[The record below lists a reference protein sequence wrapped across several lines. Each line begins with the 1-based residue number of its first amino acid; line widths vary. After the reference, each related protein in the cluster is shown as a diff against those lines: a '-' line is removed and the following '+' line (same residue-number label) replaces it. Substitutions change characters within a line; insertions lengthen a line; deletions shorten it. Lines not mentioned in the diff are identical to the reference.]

1 MRAPATL
8 RRAAASLIA
17 AALVTGCA
25 SIPTSGPVT
34 KVADDTGLGQS
45 TVRYSPALP
54 TDDASPSEI
63 VRGYLDAM
71 LAYPSSTRT
80 VTAFLTPSASREWH
94 PQSGVVVYDGPHI
107 AVQADERAHR
117 KTGGGTTVDVTVDE
131 LGRIGADGRFT
142 QGRGGR
148 ALTFHL
154 EQVDGQWRIDDPV
167 DGLLVTEK
175 FFADYFRAF
184 DVYFFD
190 QPAKRL
196 VPIPVHL
203 PVDDRLAAA
212 LIGILARGPGTKG
225 LVSFVPGPKVLR
237 PTVPVDDG
245 VADVGFLSENSPERD
260 SDRLSAQVVWT
271 LRQVP
276 ALRGVRISIGQQPLS
291 PAGSSVQ
298 SLSAW
303 SEYDTDDVWNDVY
316 GLRDGHVV
324 QLNGSSVEAFPGTWG
339 RGDRGLRAV
348 AVGGDLLA
356 VLDAGRSRVRVV
368 TQRGKTRA
376 TIDGSR
382 FLSPV
387 VDADGAFWLVDR
399 TGGRVRVR
407 IAEDDAVRTAPLGR
421 FDADLDVRSFA
432 VSPDGARYLVTVGS
446 GAEASVRVGRIERSA
461 KDVVVGLGA
470 PRVIETSAGPVRS
483 AVWVDGTTVAYLGPG
498 RSGQQVLTRHV
509 DGSSTSAGPF
519 SGRTT
524 LPDID
529 PQGLA
534 IGSGPSGDRYV
545 TGRDGTVWYLGPA
558 GSWGTVESKDPVT
571 GLSVG
576 R

>member
-1 MRAPATL
+1 MRPAML
-8 RRAAASLIA
+8 RRAAAGLIA
-17 AALVTGCA
+17 IGLLTGCA

-80 VTAFLTPSASREWH
+80 VTAFLTPSASRDWH

-131 LGRIGADGRFT
+131 LGRIATNGRFT

-184 DVYFFD
+184 DVFFFD
-190 QPAKRL
+190 EAAKRL

-212 LIGILARGPGTKG
+212 LIGILARGPGAKG
-225 LVSFVPGPKVLR
+225 LTSFVPGPKALR

-245 VADVGFLSENSPERD
+245 VADVGFLSEDTPRRD

-276 ALRGVRISIGQQPLS
+276 ALRGVRISVGQQPLS

-303 SEYDTDDVWNDVY
+303 GEYDTDDAWNAVY
-316 GLRDGHVV
+316 GIRGGHVV
-324 QLNGSSVEAFPGTWG
+324 QLNGSSVAVFPGTWG
-339 RGDRGLRAV
+339 RGDRRVRAA
-348 AVGGDLLA
+348 AVGGDRLA
-356 VLDAGRSRVRVV
+356 VLDESRSRVQVV
-368 TQRGKTRA
+368 TERGKVRA
-376 TIDGSR
+376 TVDGSR
-382 FLSPV
+382 FLPPV

-399 TGGRVRVR
+399 DGGRARLRV
-407 IAEDDAVRTAPLGR
+407 ADDDAVRVVPTGR
-421 FDADLDVRSFA
+421 LERLDVRSFA
-432 VSPDGARYLVTVGS
+432 VSPDGGRYLVTVGS
-446 GAEASVRVGRIERSA
+446 GDDASVQVGRIERSA
-461 KDVVVGLGA
+461 KDAVVGLGD
-470 PRVIETSAGPVRS
+470 PRVVEASGPVRS
-483 AVWVDGTTVAYLGPG
+483 AVWIDGTTVAYLGPG

-509 DGSSTSAGPF
+509 DGSPTSAGPF
-519 SGRTT
+519 SGRTA

-529 PQGLA
+529 PQVLA